1 MFISTTFSAWS
12 IFVALVGVSLNAFFT
27 RPYTGASYL
36 TDGRKEKQHKQ
47 KEKVGR
53 IANVLIVIGT
63 LGQLASIT
71 IFFW

>member
-1 MFISTTFSAWS
+1 MFNSTTISEWS

-36 TDGRKEKQHKQ
+36 TDRSKPKQYNRR
-47 KEKVGR
+47 EKVGR

-71 IFFW
+71 LPL

>member
-12 IFVALVGVSLNAFFT
+12 IFIALVGVSLNTVFT
-27 RPYTGASYL
+27 RPYAGASYYA
-36 TDGRKEKQHKQ
+36 DERKKKQYKQ

-53 IANVLIVIGT
+53 VANVLIVIGT

-71 IFFW
+71 IPF

>member
-1 MFISTTFSAWS
+1 MFNSTTISAWS

-27 RPYTGASYL
+27 RLYTGVSYL
-36 TDGRKEKQHKQ
+36 TDSSKAKQYNCR
-47 KEKVGR
+47 EKVGR

-71 IFFW
+71 LPL